1 MPKSLRARPYQ
12 RPQPLRVMNPRIL
25 EMSQR
30 NGTMRRTILTRTTQM
45 GKLLTKHITI
55 SLDHIYQLVR
65 AGIDQCRL
73 LK

>member
-1 MPKSLRARPYQ
+1 MNLR
-12 RPQPLRVMNPRIL
+12 ML

-30 NGTMRRTILTRTTQM
+30 NGTMRGTILTRTTQM

-55 SLDHIYQLVR
+55 SLDHIYQLVP
-65 AGIDQCRL
+65 AGIDRYRL